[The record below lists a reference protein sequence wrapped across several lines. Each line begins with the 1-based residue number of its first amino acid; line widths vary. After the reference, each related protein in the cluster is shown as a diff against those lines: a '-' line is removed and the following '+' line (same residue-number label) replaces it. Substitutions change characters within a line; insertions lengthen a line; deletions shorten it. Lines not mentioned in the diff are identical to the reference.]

1 MNSITVKQLLLVEFY
16 TVTEFMNGQRL
27 LYQSS
32 EGYLLGHKNGAWM
45 VEEPSHFCQPSKVTM
60 MYPTIETPSCHNTH
74 TDCRLYRVGSGIHRF
89 QPGGVGHDHV
99 CTIIADSAPSNV
111 CEFPIIGNRGIS
123 ADIC

>member
-45 VEEPSHFCQPSKVTM
+45 VEEPSHFCQPSKVTILLRL
-60 MYPTIETPSCHNTH
+60 PAVTTH
-74 TDCRLYRVGSGIHRF
+74 TQTAACTGWGLGYIGFSWFMLLSSVGY
-89 QPGGVGHDHV
+89 
-99 CTIIADSAPSNV
+99 
-111 CEFPIIGNRGIS
+111 
-123 ADIC
+123 